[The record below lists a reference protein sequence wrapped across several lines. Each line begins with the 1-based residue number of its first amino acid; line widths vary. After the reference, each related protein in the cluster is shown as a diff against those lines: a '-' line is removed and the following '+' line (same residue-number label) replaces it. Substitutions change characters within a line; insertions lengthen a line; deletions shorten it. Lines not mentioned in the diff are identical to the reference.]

1 MKKTSFFIIN
11 NVISSITGAINLGIC
26 TIFLK
31 QAGYNYTSISLIFS
45 VILVS
50 QTIFEYPSGIIA
62 DKFGRKKIDALGIL
76 LISFQYLFYALN
88 LNIFAMIFAAFCGG
102 VGNALVSG
110 SLEAWLMVE
119 QKDNDVLTRCFSL
132 KTSLGTIFSIFITFT
147 LAFIPSN
154 FAMIYF
160 ILGLVMIL
168 LAISTF
174 VMFKDNKTN
183 DTEGFIQ
190 FNNKAIKEVFSNINY
205 IKIILFCS
213 LAFLFYS
220 IFILYWQ
227 VRLEEIGIEKSNII
241 AVYSLYLIGTAISSY
256 LVPYIK
262 KVLSNRNYL
271 ILCIILMTFCF
282 ISMRFESIYIASFGL
297 LLFGLGFGSM
307 IPYSYAWMA
316 EQINNDNSATIIS
329 FIGSMGTIV
338 SIFANIIIGIL
349 MDKFDLNFINA
360 FTILLGVVT
369 LIILISTRNN
379 KYTINKNI

>member
-1 MKKTSFFIIN
+1 
-11 NVISSITGAINLGIC
+11 
-26 TIFLK
+26 
-31 QAGYNYTSISLIFS
+31 
-45 VILVS
+45 
-50 QTIFEYPSGIIA
+50 
-62 DKFGRKKIDALGIL
+62 
-76 LISFQYLFYALN
+76 
-88 LNIFAMIFAAFCGG
+88 MIFAAFCGG

>member
-1 MKKTSFFIIN
+1 MKKTSFFITN